1 VGAPEAT
8 GVSAHLDHAAEARRI
23 VDAHAA
29 RRTLAPISDRVAL
42 GLDDAYAIQA
52 LVTDARTARGERRVG
67 WKLGY
72 TSLAMREQ
80 MGVDAP
86 NFGPLTD
93 AMLVDDGAAVPP
105 SMTQPRVEPEV
116 ALRFAEAVAPG
127 ADRTSVLAAV
137 ATAHAC
143 LEVVDS
149 VWTGYRFTLEDNT
162 ADGSSA
168 AGVVIGPELPLD
180 RIADV
185 EVTLLVD
192 GTPVGTGQGSD
203 ASGHP
208 ADGVVWLVEQLA
220 ARGDHL
226 RPGDVVITGGLTR
239 AHELV
244 PGSTVSAT
252 FDVGSHGTPVLPV
265 TVAVTREP

>member
-1 VGAPEAT
+1 MSGAM
-8 GVSAHLDHAAEARRI
+8 DHAAEAERI
-23 VDAHAA
+23 LAAHAA
-29 RRTLAPISDRVAL
+29 RATLDPISTRGPL
-42 GLDDAYAIQA
+42 GLDDAYAVQA
-52 LVTDARTARGERRVG
+52 LVTGARLARGERVVG

-72 TSLAMREQ
+72 TSLVMREQ

-93 AMLVDDGAAVPP
+93 AMLVADGAAVPA

-116 ALRFAEAVAPG
+116 ALRFATDVPAG
-127 ADRTSVLAAV
+127 ADRTAVLAAV
-137 ATAHAC
+137 ASAHAA

-149 VWTGYRFTLEDNT
+149 VWTDYRFTLEDNT

-168 AGVVIGPELPLD
+168 AGVVLGPELPID

-192 GTPVGTGQGSD
+192 GTPSGNGRGSD

-220 ARGDHL
+220 TRGEKL
-226 RPGDVVITGGLTR
+226 RAGDVVITGGLTR
-239 AHELV
+239 AAALE
-244 PGSTVSAT
+244 PGTTIEAVFDGTTKVS
-252 FDVGSHGTPVLPV
+252 
-265 TVAVTREP
+265 VTRS